1 MAQRRSQE
9 HASTSGPSDDD
20 TAGPFPM
27 ADKAKRDPS
36 PLSGP
41 RRIATD
47 PAQSSA
53 AMGGRSSQDRETPK
67 VRFSEDLDRASESA
81 TTGQRSGTLGLTIDT
96 SSSPKKSSE
105 APALAAGI
113 VLKKTTTSLS
123 PTSPRTRDRGYSLRR
138 SLFARSINNQT
149 DNNPIELAE
158 AGSSR
163 EPERNRLADGKVKEP
178 PSAVNVTRVVEND
191 LDISTAGDG
200 GTFPDRPS
208 AKGNDK
214 KTFGTGSLP
223 NYAAWA
229 RERSKKNSIIE
240 KTVAL
245 WDRISERI
253 FGQTQIPPS
262 RDGRHIEVDASR
274 KHPLI
279 DERTGNE
286 YIGNTIRSS
295 RYTVWNFVPR
305 QLFFQFS
312 KLANA
317 YFLLI
322 SILQMIPGLST
333 TGNYTTIIPLFVF
346 VSISMAKEGYDD
358 LRRYK
363 LDQVENN
370 RETKVLHAYQSVGL
384 ESRAASGGRLSG
396 EEDTSLPVEGPKH
409 WASVKWRDIQVGDI
423 VKLKR
428 DDNVPADMVLL
439 YSDGTNGI
447 AYIETMALDGETNL
461 KSKQAAPTLA
471 KRCTSEDDIASC
483 CALVVVEDPN
493 IDLYN
498 FDGRVT
504 VDEETLP
511 LTTSETILRGSTLR
525 NTSTAI
531 GMVINTGEECK
542 IRMNANKSPRIK
554 SPAMQVISNKIV
566 VLLVVFVVLLSLFCT
581 IAYQIWSENVEE
593 KTWYLAHAHVPFA
606 QIIIGF
612 IILYNTLIPLSLY
625 VSLEIIKVGQLILMS
640 DVEMYDTVSD
650 TPMVCNTTTILEN
663 LGQVDYIFSD
673 KTGTLTD
680 NVMKFRKLSVAGYA
694 WLHDVDLQKEAA
706 LLEQHHEAAEK
717 EKSKLKGKGK
727 GIAKRHSKKKA
738 SRSAPDGDIVSET
751 SSSRILRSDS
761 VRRSA
766 SFSLWKS
773 SARPSKVQ
781 PEMRTEDLLKFMQHR
796 PHSIF
801 TKKAKF
807 FLLSLALCHTC
818 LPEVQESGEIDFQA
832 ASPDELAL
840 VKAAQELGFMVIDR
854 PARSITLTY
863 PGGPDS
869 MEQITESYD
878 ILDVIEFSSKRK
890 RMSIIVRFP
899 NGKICIFCK
908 GADSAIMPRLKLAPL
923 AMEKKKEVLRRSS
936 VRKSMEADQA
946 LRRLSENSPRT
957 SFSRPSVNV
966 SRRSRKSIGNGRSS
980 MASAR
985 LQPIRDELDSWL
997 KQREHDV
1004 DVEAGPE
1011 DLIAY
1016 QSPRTSINR
1025 ISFASD
1031 RRFSSY
1037 EDDVHDLID
1046 EDLVLDEAS
1055 VFERCF
1061 QHIDDFASEGLR
1073 TLLFGYRFLEEH
1085 EFSSNLTFPMDTD
1098 VT

>member
-1 MAQRRSQE
+1 
-9 HASTSGPSDDD
+9 
-20 TAGPFPM
+20 M
-27 ADKAKRDPS
+27 ADQVKKDPS
-36 PLSGP
+36 PMSGP
-41 RRIATD
+41 RRVGTD
-47 PAQSSA
+47 PGQHSA
-53 AMGGRSSQDRETPK
+53 TMDERTSQDKDTPR
-67 VRFSEDLDRASESA
+67 VRFSEDLDRARACPTAGE
-81 TTGQRSGTLGLTIDT
+81 RPGTPSLTIDT
-96 SSSPKKSSE
+96 SADPQNSDKGSVP
-105 APALAAGI
+105 APS
-113 VLKKTTTSLS
+113 VLLSRKTNASLS
-123 PTSPRTRDRGYSLRR
+123 AASPRTRDRGYSLRR
-138 SLFARSINNQT
+138 SLFARSINNQS
-149 DNNPIELAE
+149 DNSPIELEE
-158 AGSSR
+158 AGPSR
-163 EPERNRLADGKVKEP
+163 ESAGIKNAGKEGKQSPSSITVSPVVDEDFGISSTRVGGTIRRFDTTDGK
-178 PSAVNVTRVVEND
+178 
-191 LDISTAGDG
+191 
-200 GTFPDRPS
+200 DR
-208 AKGNDK
+208 
-214 KTFGTGSLP
+214 KTFGTRSLP

-229 RERSKKNSIIE
+229 RRQSKKSSTLG
-240 KTVAL
+240 KVVAL
-245 WDRISERI
+245 LGQFSDKA
-253 FGQTQIPPS
+253 FGQAHIPPS

-274 KHPLI
+274 KHQLI
-279 DERTGNE
+279 DERTGHE

-295 RYTVWNFVPR
+295 RYTLWNFLPR

-317 YFLLI
+317 YFLTI

-333 TGNYTTIIPLFVF
+333 TGNYTTIVPLLVF

-358 LRRYK
+358 IRRYK

-370 RETKVLHAYQSVGL
+370 RETKVLHAYRSVEPG
-384 ESRAASGGRLSG
+384 AATDEEISLSIK
-396 EEDTSLPVEGPKH
+396 GPNC

-428 DDNVPADMVLL
+428 DQNIPADMVLL

-461 KSKQAAPTLA
+461 KSKQAPPSLS
-471 KRCTSEDDIASC
+471 KSCTSENDINAC
-483 CALVVVEDPN
+483 RALVVGEDPN

-504 VDEETLP
+504 VEGETMP
-511 LTTSETILRGSTLR
+511 LTTNEILLRGTTLR

-566 VLLVVFVVLLSLFCT
+566 VLLVVFVIILALFCT
-581 IAYQIWSENVEE
+581 IAYQIWSEHVEE
-593 KTWYLAHAHVPFA
+593 DAWYLAQAHVPFS
-606 QIIIGF
+606 QIIVGF
-612 IILYNTLIPLSLY
+612 VILYNTLIPLSLY

-640 DVEMYDTVSD
+640 DVEMYDPVTD
-650 TPMVCNTTTILEN
+650 TPMACNTTTILEN

-706 LLEQHHEAAEK
+706 LVDQSREGVDK
-717 EKSKLKGKGK
+717 ENLKPKGKGK
-727 GIAKRHSKKKA
+727 GIAKRYSKKKTSGSA
-738 SRSAPDGDIVSET
+738 SDSRIESE
-751 SSSRILRSDS
+751 SSSCSILRSDS
-761 VRRSA
+761 VRRSG
-766 SFSLWKS
+766 SVSLWKS

-781 PEMRTEDLLKFMQHR
+781 PEMRTEELLKFMQHK
-796 PHSIF
+796 PHSVF

-818 LPEVQESGEIDFQA
+818 VPEVQENGEIDFQA

-863 PGGPDS
+863 PGGPDP
-869 MEQITESYD
+869 MEQITESYN

-908 GADSAIMPRLKLAPL
+908 GADSAVIPRLKLAPL
-923 AMEKKKEVLRRSS
+923 AMEKKQEVTRRSS

-946 LRRLSENSPRT
+946 LRRLSEQSPRT
-957 SFSRPSVNV
+957 SFSRPSMNL
-966 SRRSRKSIGNGRSS
+966 SRSRKSTGNPRTS

-1011 DLIAY
+1011 DLSAY
-1016 QSPRTSINR
+1016 QSPRTSMNR
-1025 ISFASD
+1025 MSFASD

-1037 EDDVHDLID
+1037 EDDLDDLVD
-1046 EDLVLDEAS
+1046 EALVLDDAS
-1055 VFERCF
+1055 VFGRCF

-1073 TLLFGYRFLEEH
+1073 TLLFGYRFLDEQEYTG
-1085 EFSSNLTFPMDTD
+1085 NKTLY
-1098 VT
+1098 